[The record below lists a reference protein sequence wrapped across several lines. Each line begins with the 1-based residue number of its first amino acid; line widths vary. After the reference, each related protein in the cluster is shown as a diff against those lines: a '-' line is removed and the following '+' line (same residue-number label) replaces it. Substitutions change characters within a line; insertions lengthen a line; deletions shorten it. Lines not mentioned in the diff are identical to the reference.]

1 MTELDDILVGGE
13 FAAFREAYAP
23 AVRPAGTAAV
33 RETIR
38 RRRRRTSMVT
48 AAAVVLAVAIP
59 VGANA
64 ALHRPPEPGPA
75 QTVTPTPSGTSASP
89 TPPTSPAPSTASPTS
104 AAPDGRI
111 TRSQLLAARLALPRW
126 PQGAPTTCLTDEV
139 RLRSGSQQ
147 DSVPTLLGEPRYA
160 DLDGDGATETV
171 ALVACRQG
179 EASAKQVIAFD
190 RDGAGR
196 VVTMGRVVGTREG
209 MDDVTDF
216 AVQADGEIRVH
227 VADIQPCC
235 SIPEWAP
242 QRQWRT
248 YAWTGERFDQT
259 AGPTKFG
266 VDPRLTDLT
275 LTAGDLIVGA
285 PDAKGK
291 RAATLTVT
299 VVNKGPVD
307 VPLLGFSN
315 FYTVGEPAGGD
326 LARCREVRSDGPDAC
341 VLDGLPAG
349 DRKTYTFTFRYAPP
363 SIDNPPNLQVIHYD
377 SQERWW
383 SDLKWKDNEVELK
396 TAG

>member
-1 MTELDDILVGGE
+1 M
-13 FAAFREAYAP
+13 
-23 AVRPAGTAAV
+23 
-33 RETIR
+33 
-38 RRRRRTSMVT
+38 
-48 AAAVVLAVAIP
+48 
-59 VGANA
+59 
-64 ALHRPPEPGPA
+64 
-75 QTVTPTPSGTSASP
+75 
-89 TPPTSPAPSTASPTS
+89 
-104 AAPDGRI
+104 
-111 TRSQLLAARLALPRW
+111 
-126 PQGAPTTCLTDEV
+126 
-139 RLRSGSQQ
+139 
-147 DSVPTLLGEPRYA
+147 PTLLGEPRYA

-326 LARCREVRSDGPDAC
+326 LARCREVSLRWAGRLRP
-341 VLDGLPAG
+341 GRPAG
-349 DRKTYTFTFRYAPP
+349 RGSEDVHLHVPLRAAEHRQSAEP
-363 SIDNPPNLQVIHYD
+363 SGHPLRLPGAVV
-377 SQERWW
+377 ERPEM
-383 SDLKWKDNEVELK
+383 D
-396 TAG
+396 